1 MHILLYAIS
10 FVLANDDMSNAD
22 DNDIIKLTSAKSGD
36 NMSSLDEFEDDADT
50 LTS

>member
-10 FVLANDDMSNAD
+10 FVLANDDMSNTD
-22 DNDIIKLTSAKSGD
+22 ENDIVKLTNTRGGD